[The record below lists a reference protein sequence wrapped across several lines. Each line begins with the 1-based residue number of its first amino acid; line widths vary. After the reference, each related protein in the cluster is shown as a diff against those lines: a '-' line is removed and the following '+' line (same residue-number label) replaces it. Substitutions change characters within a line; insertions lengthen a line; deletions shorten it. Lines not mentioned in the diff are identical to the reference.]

1 MIIERLLKNTEKES
15 IYDEKVYYNLSEFLK
30 QIKKIF
36 AKINSKKGLIDLNNQ
51 L

>member
-30 QIKKIF
+30 
-36 AKINSKKGLIDLNNQ
+36 
-51 L
+51 